1 MARLD
6 RSSRIG
12 EQSVALVLVAVL
24 LSSVATE
31 FIGIHAIFGAFLLG
45 TIIPHDSKVATQVT
59 ERIADIV
66 RVMFLPAFFAFTGL
80 RTEIGVDRIGRGLAD
95 LRAHRDRRHG
105 GKIRRHGDRR
115 KGRPASPGATAAS
128 LGILMNTRGL
138 VELIVL
144 NIGLDLGVI
153 TPRLFTMLVIMAL
166 VTTLM
171 TVADPHG
178 AP

>member
-1 MARLD
+1 
-6 RSSRIG
+6 
-12 EQSVALVLVAVL
+12 VALVLVAVL

-31 FIGIHAIFGAFLLG
+31 FIGIHAIFGAFLIG
-45 TIIPHDSKVATQVT
+45 TIIPHDSKVATEVT

-80 RTEIGVDRIGRGLAD
+80 RTEVGL
-95 LRAHRDRRHG
+95 
-105 GKIRRHGDRR
+105 I
-115 KGRPASPGATAAS
+115 ASGQDWLICALIVIVATAGKFGGTAIAAKAS
-128 LGILMNTRGL
+128 GLGWRDSGALGILMNTRGL

-171 TVADPHG
+171 TSPILSALVRPTEQ
-178 AP
+178 